1 MLSAL
6 ARYRTRMA
14 RYVNLRDLAVT
25 QDQIKSDI
33 LAFYDEI
40 RRAQEQGH
48 SYNDILDFIDMPR
61 GTLQNILNGRNPRF
75 SVTPQ
80 IDIQ

>member
-1 MLSAL
+1 
-6 ARYRTRMA
+6 MA
-14 RYVNLRDLAVT
+14 RPVNLRDLART

-40 RRAQEQGH
+40 RHAHERGY
-48 SYNDILDFIDMPR
+48 SYNDILEFVDMPR
-61 GTLQNILNGRNPRF
+61 GTLQSILNGRNPRF

-80 IDIQ
+80 INI

>member
-14 RYVNLRDLAVT
+14 RPVNLRALAAT
-25 QDQIKSDI
+25 QDQIESEI

-40 RRAQEQGH
+40 RHAYDSGY
-48 SYNDILDFIDMPR
+48 SYNEILEYVKLPR

-80 IDIQ
+80 INI

>member
-14 RYVNLRDLAVT
+14 RPVNLRDLAAT

-40 RRAQEQGH
+40 RRAKDQGN
-48 SYNDILDFIDMPR
+48 SYNDILDFVDMPR
-61 GTLQNILNGRNPRF
+61 GTLQNILNGSNPRF

-80 IDIQ
+80 INI

>member
-6 ARYRTRMA
+6 ARYRNRMA
-14 RYVNLRDLAVT
+14 RPVNLRDLART

-40 RRAQEQGH
+40 RHAHERGY
-48 SYNDILDFIDMPR
+48 SYNDILEFVDMPR
-61 GTLQNILNGRNPRF
+61 GTLQSILNGRNPRF

-80 IDIQ
+80 INI